1 MFCVCGGGARC
12 GYCNSCWSATRLMS
26 FTCSHSL
33 QRFPRSPPLFC
44 SLSALSPF
52 PKLHERHPPLIIAL
66 SSDAVKKHPRLRRN
80 LVANQVRMA
89 TPYDSYNTIVGL
101 LSYPHAPDAQ
111 SKWGRSLI
119 EEPPVT
125 PRSCKDARI
134 KTAYCGNMV
143 FNTELLPSGKVRA
156 FVREP
161 ASV

>member
-1 MFCVCGGGARC
+1 MF
-12 GYCNSCWSATRLMS
+12 S
-26 FTCSHSL
+26 FSP
-33 QRFPRSPPLFC
+33 RFPRSSPLFC